1 MREETEETAEYVVFS
16 ITPAQ
21 ADRLSRDWR
30 SGTRESTAS
39 STSRPLPRER
49 SFGTA
54 KSTTE
59 VATSAAHPGKCGG
72 QPRCGRPLNP
82 AKGIATLTAVKRQLT
97 EAEARA
103 REERLTAAGIK
114 VVTDAPST
122 VTLLRRKTTEE
133 MLAKAKAAGVQVT
146 VTEKATGGEVIPL
159 MGIRPIRD
167 ERS

>member
-1 MREETEETAEYVVFS
+1 MSSTPYVDVVLAFDARETEETAEYEVFS

-59 VATSAAHPGKCGG
+59 VATSAARPGKCGG

-122 VTLLRRKTTEE
+122 VTLLRQRPK
-133 MLAKAKAAGVQVT
+133 G
-146 VTEKATGGEVIPL
+146 TGEIVLLP
-159 MGIRPIRD
+159 GIRRPPERD
-167 ERS
+167 A